1 MGLLPLLRI
10 SGKDKRL
17 SSGLFMG
24 SVSMV
29 DHFQPLLSSG
39 LSLLCNTSDSSVLL
53 AVTVLSSPGRHGE
66 KKDTQNSSMRSLL
79 IIGMLGT
86 PLTGLCFWT
95 WGFLRA
101 IRREGSPRPFART
114 HITHLQ
120 NLPSAT

>member
-1 MGLLPLLRI
+1 MDWFYGTVATSKNFWKRQEVIFWTFHGECQYL
-10 SGKDKRL
+10 SG
-17 SSGLFMG
+17 
-24 SVSMV
+24 MV

-95 WGFLRA
+95 WGFLN
-101 IRREGSPRPFART
+101 GSKCK
-114 HITHLQ
+114 
-120 NLPSAT
+120 S